1 MAKKPDDSLLSRTE
15 RSDKYNERT
24 SSKKYLAKKRR
35 IHDKISGVT
44 LPVVPGETWDS
55 MEHLHISIDGSKIG
69 VVTGFKYSSE
79 GKIIEIFELTTGE
92 SLETILDKSLPKS
105 LE

>member
-1 MAKKPDDSLLSRTE
+1 MVKKPDDSLLSRTE
-15 RSDKYNERT
+15 RSAKYNERT
-24 SSKKYLAKKRR
+24 SSKKYLAKKHR

-44 LPVVPGETWDS
+44 LPVTPGESWDS
-55 MEHLHISIDGSKIG
+55 MEHLHVSRDGSRIG
-69 VVTGFKYSSE
+69 VVTGFKYSNE

-92 SLETILDKSLPKS
+92 NLETTLDKSLPKS